1 MPDEPTETVEP
12 ATGATPVP
20 EPEKDWKA
28 EAERLRSLARKH
40 EDRAKENY
48 EWRKAN
54 EDKIK
59 QFAALE
65 EASKTE
71 AERAIETARREAR
84 DATRAEV
91 EAEARAKY
99 GSVLVGAEFRVA
111 LAGRLSAE
119 QIGTLVDGLDVTR
132 FMTDDGQP
140 DTDRIGAYVAAIPTS
155 AAPVVPAAGP
165 QVTASQGIRPP
176 VKASGLGEGASLY
189 ADRHAKRA
197 PSAT

>member
-65 EASKTE
+65 QASKSE
-71 AERAIETARREAR
+71 AERADRARPAVRHV
-84 DATRAEV
+84 TLPIAEV

-99 GSVLVGAEFRVA
+99 GSVLVGAEFRVQPSPGGCPRSRS
-111 LAGRLSAE
+111 GRSW
-119 QIGTLVDGLDVTR
+119 
-132 FMTDDGQP
+132 
-140 DTDRIGAYVAAIPTS
+140 
-155 AAPVVPAAGP
+155 
-165 QVTASQGIRPP
+165 TAW
-176 VKASGLGEGASLY
+176 
-189 ADRHAKRA
+189 
-197 PSAT
+197 T